1 MLRSPSSLK
10 LKTPM
15 DLSICQTQN
24 LGWKTKK
31 ISTDVSFT
39 SVLTSNRVALN
50 LAVQHDQYRV
60 CCAPQT
66 EGKISVAVLL
76 III

>member
-10 LKTPM
+10 WKSPM
-15 DLSICQTQN
+15 NLSICQTQN

-31 ISTDVSFT
+31 ISTDVIFT

-50 LAVQHDQYRV
+50 LAVQHDHYRV
-60 CCAPQT
+60 CCAPQM
-66 EGKISVAVLL
+66 EGKSNVAILL
-76 III
+76 ITT